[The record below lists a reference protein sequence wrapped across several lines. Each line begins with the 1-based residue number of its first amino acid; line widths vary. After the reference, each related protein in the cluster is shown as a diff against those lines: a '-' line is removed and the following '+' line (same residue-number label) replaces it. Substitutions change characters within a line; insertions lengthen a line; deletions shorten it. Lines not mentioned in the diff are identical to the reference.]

1 MTSSIMNF
9 DEKVV
14 ETVRSALERLMA
26 ANKPVI
32 TQARLAPNG
41 DLAELSIDQIYWA
54 CCKLHEAQWLRN
66 RPLFETDH
74 VYVSWESWR
83 HQAYD

>member
-1 MTSSIMNF
+1 MNF
-9 DEKVV
+9 DEKVI
-14 ETVRSALERLMA
+14 ETVRSTLERLMA

-32 TQARLAPNG
+32 TRARLAPNG
-41 DLAELSIDQIYWA
+41 ELAELSVDQIYWA
-54 CCKLHEAQWLRN
+54 CCKLHESQWLRN
-66 RPLFETDH
+66 RPVLETDH

>member
-1 MTSSIMNF
+1 MNF
-9 DEKVV
+9 DEEVI
-14 ETVRSALERLMA
+14 ETVRGALERLMA
-26 ANKPVI
+26 ANRPVI
-32 TQARLAPNG
+32 TQARLAPTGQLSN
-41 DLAELSIDQIYWA
+41 LSIDQIYWA

>member
-1 MTSSIMNF
+1 MTRSIINF
-9 DEKVV
+9 NEEVI
-14 ETVRSALERLMA
+14 ETVRSTLERLMA

-41 DLAELSIDQIYWA
+41 ELAELSIDQIFWA

-66 RPLFETDH
+66 RPLFETGH